1 MNWLNLYILWMP
13 LCIILGLTA
22 HLRFSGRAD
31 ELFSESKRRLMLC
44 RKRRRNNSELLFN
57 PEQIWYIRSWNFYN
71 FILEKER
78 RGESKQQFN
87 LHFIYY
93 YWLFF
98 AFGSKTKLYAL
109 IHIPNAHIFGRK
121 SVKVMNCFGN
131 LRLSKLVLLSLS
143 LSLVF
148 FPIFFCIIVFYFDLN
163 IARRG
168 WAHNVLSLS
177 YVFEIKLW
185 FSHFNNSIG
194 YEAEAI

>member
-143 LSLVF
+143 LVF
-148 FPIFFCIIVFYFDLN
+148 FSNFLLHNCILFRFEHRP
-163 IARRG
+163 AR
-168 WAHNVLSLS
+168 VST
-177 YVFEIKLW
+177 
-185 FSHFNNSIG
+185 
-194 YEAEAI
+194 